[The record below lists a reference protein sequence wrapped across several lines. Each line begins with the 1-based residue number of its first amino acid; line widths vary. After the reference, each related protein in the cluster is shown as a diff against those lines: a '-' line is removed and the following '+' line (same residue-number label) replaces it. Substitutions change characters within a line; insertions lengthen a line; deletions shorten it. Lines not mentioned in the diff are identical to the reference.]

1 MKNNFV
7 KSFFAICIL
16 FFTVTFSFS
25 QDLILKRGGD
35 EIYGKVLEIKEDK
48 IFYKNNVNDSITNS
62 IDKRLVFMVKFENG
76 AKIVFDNPI
85 IAEPVTAAPS
95 LEEENEPT
103 GPMLIETRGRG
114 LYYYNGRYYSVK
126 RLSPILLSTNDKEI
140 RDHLATAKAAN
151 IGSWVL
157 FGLSFPLGTVGL
169 VGLAHINEAATYGTP
184 QDPLAAPL
192 AGIGIGSFLICQVG
206 NIVLKKV
213 VRDNTNK
220 KAVERY
226 NQLQLL
232 NK

>member
-1 MKNNFV
+1 MKTNFI
-7 KSFFAICIL
+7 KSFFALCIL
-16 FFTVTFSFS
+16 FFAVTVSFS

-48 IFYKNNVNDSITNS
+48 IFFKNNVNDSIINS

-85 IAEPVTAAPS
+85 IAEPVTAAPV
-95 LEEENEPT
+95 EEKEEPS

-114 LYYYNGRYYSVK
+114 LYYYNGRYYSSK
-126 RLSPILLSTNDKEI
+126 RLSPLLLSTNDREI
-140 RDHLATAKAAN
+140 RDHITTAKAAN

-169 VGLAHINEAATYGTP
+169 VGLAEINDAATYGTP

-192 AGIGIGSFLICQVG
+192 AVAGIGSFLICQVG

-213 VRDNTNK
+213 VRENSSR

>member
-1 MKNNFV
+1 MKTNFI
-7 KSFFAICIL
+7 KSFFALCIL
-16 FFTVTFSFS
+16 FFAVTVSFS

-35 EIYGKVLEIKEDK
+35 EIYGKVLEIKEDR

-62 IDKRLVFMVKFENG
+62 IDKKLVFMVKFENG

-85 IAEPVTAAPS
+85 IAEPVTAAPI
-95 LEEENEPT
+95 EEKEEPT
-103 GPMLIETRGRG
+103 GPLLIETRGRG

-126 RLSPILLSTNDKEI
+126 RLSPVLLSTNDKEI
-140 RDHLATAKAAN
+140 RDHLSTAKAAN

-169 VGLAHINEAATYGTP
+169 VGLAAINDAATYGTP
-184 QDPLAAPL
+184 QDPMAAPL
-192 AGIGIGSFLICQVG
+192 AAAGIGSFLICQVG

-213 VRDNTNK
+213 VRDGSNK